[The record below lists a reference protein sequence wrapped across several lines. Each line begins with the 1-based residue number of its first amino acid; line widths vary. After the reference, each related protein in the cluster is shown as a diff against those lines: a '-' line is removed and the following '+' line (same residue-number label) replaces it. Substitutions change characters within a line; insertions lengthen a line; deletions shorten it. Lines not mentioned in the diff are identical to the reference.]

1 MVCQTGKGTD
11 TEVFR
16 CESTTEEYQK
26 NKFAKEKVISVV
38 QLRRTRTW
46 KVQQKKMVTAE
57 EFDAAVKQV
66 IHDQVSDPKLDG
78 MGKLLIPL
86 TGAIFAKDV
95 KKILFGET
103 EENKEDYRWVGLHL
117 RQICLPMTGYS

>member
-1 MVCQTGKGTD
+1 MVRQTGKGTD

-46 KVQQKKMVTAE
+46 KVQQKKMVTVE

-66 IHDQVSDPKLDG
+66 IHDQVSNPKLDG

-86 TGAIFAKDV
+86 TGVIFAKDV

-103 EENKEDYRWVGLHL
+103 EENKED
-117 RQICLPMTGYS
+117 

>member
-26 NKFAKEKVISVV
+26 NKFAKEKVISIV

-103 EENKEDYRWVGLHL
+103 EENKED
-117 RQICLPMTGYS
+117 

>member
-66 IHDQVSDPKLDG
+66 IHDQVSNPKLDG

-103 EENKEDYRWVGLHL
+103 EENKED
-117 RQICLPMTGYS
+117 

>member
-1 MVCQTGKGTD
+1 MKISEESARHLDTAILLMEGVKESLSAEPDKWGCIPPEHSRESIHRRCVQARQELLQVCQTGKGTD

-46 KVQQKKMVTAE
+46 KVQQKK
-57 EFDAAVKQV
+57 
-66 IHDQVSDPKLDG
+66 
-78 MGKLLIPL
+78 
-86 TGAIFAKDV
+86 
-95 KKILFGET
+95 
-103 EENKEDYRWVGLHL
+103 W
-117 RQICLPMTGYS
+117 

>member
-16 CESTTEEYQK
+16 CESTPKEYQK

-46 KVQQKKMVTAE
+46 KVQKKKVSAE
-57 EFDAAVKQV
+57 EFDAAVKEVIKNQV
-66 IHDQVSDPKLDG
+66 ADPKLDG

-86 TGAIFAKDV
+86 TGVIFAKEV
-95 KKILFGET
+95 KAILFGEAK
-103 EENKEDYRWVGLHL
+103 ENKED
-117 RQICLPMTGYS
+117 

>member
-16 CESTTEEYQK
+16 RESTTEEYQK

-103 EENKEDYRWVGLHL
+103 EENKED
-117 RQICLPMTGYS
+117 

>member
-38 QLRRTRTW
+38 KLRRTRTW

-103 EENKEDYRWVGLHL
+103 EENKED
-117 RQICLPMTGYS
+117 

>member
-26 NKFAKEKVISVV
+26 NKFAKDKVISVV

-103 EENKEDYRWVGLHL
+103 EENKED
-117 RQICLPMTGYS
+117 

>member
-16 CESTTEEYQK
+16 CKSTTEEYQK

-46 KVQQKKMVTAE
+46 KVRQKKMVTVE
-57 EFDAAVKQV
+57 EFDAAVKQI

-78 MGKLLIPL
+78 MKKFLIPL
-86 TGAIFAKDV
+86 AGAIFAIDV

-103 EENKEDYRWVGLHL
+103 EENKED
-117 RQICLPMTGYS
+117 

>member
-57 EFDAAVKQV
+57 EFDAAAVKQV

-103 EENKEDYRWVGLHL
+103 EENKED
-117 RQICLPMTGYS
+117 

>member
-1 MVCQTGKGTD
+1 MVCQNGKGTD

-103 EENKEDYRWVGLHL
+103 EENKED
-117 RQICLPMTGYS
+117 

>member
-46 KVQQKKMVTAE
+46 KVQQKKKMVTAE

-103 EENKEDYRWVGLHL
+103 EENKED
-117 RQICLPMTGYS
+117 